1 MAVIKSDEQSMISP
15 AAVRPDAAQGGA
27 GIAGSELFIIFAPKS
42 KESTSTHEKNHLHS
56 RGAARCGAAFCRG
69 FHYCDGFIQ
78 NGPFRG
84 CLIQSCLVR
93 NGLVLDA

>member
-1 MAVIKSDEQSMISP
+1 MAAIKSDEQSMISP
-15 AAVRPDAAQGGA
+15 AAVCPDAAQGGA